1 MVQTGAGSQP
11 SGTSKDPGGGS
22 IFKGGSWGAGALI
35 LGAAAVAIA
44 HNAGYAPLLKD
55 WAANSALGRSGFLAA
70 FTLIFLSEIGD
81 KTFFLAGLLAMKVGR
96 AISFIGSVLALG
108 LMTVISVLIGYGF
121 KSVPD
126 ALKSSVP
133 IGRYLSVACMLYF
146 GFRTLQEAW
155 QTPSESDEEGGELAS
170 AQLSLDEA
178 EKKGSLET
186 QTAWQA
192 LLQVGSIIFLAEWG
206 DRSMLATVALGVSHS
221 PIGVALGA
229 ILGHGLATLLAVT
242 GGALASQYIS
252 EKTLGFIGGTLF
264 LVFAVATLFG
274 AF

>member
-1 MVQTGAGSQP
+1 MKVS
-11 SGTSKDPGGGS
+11 TS
-22 IFKGGSWGAGALI
+22 
-35 LGAAAVAIA
+35 
-44 HNAGYAPLLKD
+44 LLSSLRHQYISSKII
-55 WAANSALGRSGFLAA
+55 NHSYFTCRSV
-70 FTLIFLSEIGD
+70 EQ
-81 KTFFLAGLLAMKVGR
+81 VGR

-146 GFRTLQEAW
+146 GLRTLQVRVCHQRVLLDVLHSLLLYDYELAALNLCVQECAYGVLQEAW
-155 QTPSESDEEGGELAS
+155 QTSSEPDEEGGELVS

-192 LLQVGSIIFLAEWG
+192 LLQVLLHARLSYLPSDPTF
-206 DRSMLATVALGVSHS
+206 AL
-221 PIGVALGA
+221 ITDDMKWLTRQCGA
-229 ILGHGLATLLAVT
+229 GWLDN
-242 GGALASQYIS
+242 IS
-252 EKTLGFIGGTLF
+252 GRMG
-264 LVFAVATLFG
+264 
-274 AF
+274 